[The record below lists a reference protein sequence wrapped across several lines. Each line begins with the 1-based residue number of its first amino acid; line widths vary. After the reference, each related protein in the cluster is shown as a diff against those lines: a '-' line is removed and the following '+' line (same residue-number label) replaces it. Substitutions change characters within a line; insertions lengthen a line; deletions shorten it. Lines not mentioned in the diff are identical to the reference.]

1 MQNIGPNFKE
11 KGMRGSPIL
20 ASVCW
25 IGAAVMG
32 VCAVSVK
39 GGRREEA
46 RTETLLPVAGVETPA
61 EKDVRMPVPEIPAS
75 VRIVRMNPTH
85 NVERSAENKNS
96 YVVCGMKVTA
106 YCLCGVCCE
115 KWASNGTRKTS
126 IGDDARIY
134 DGVAAD
140 PKLLPY
146 RTRLE
151 IPEIGI
157 KEVDDTGGGMRQDA
171 KRGIYHID
179 VRMPS
184 HSAARQWGARWLNV
198 KILN

>member
-1 MQNIGPNFKE
+1 
-11 KGMRGSPIL
+11 MRSSPIL
-20 ASVCW
+20 ALVCW

-46 RTETLLPVAGVETPA
+46 RTETLLPVAGVETPS
-61 EKDVRMPVPEIPAS
+61 EKDVRVPVSEITSP
-75 VRIVRMNPTH
+75 VRIVR
-85 NVERSAENKNS
+85 
-96 YVVCGMKVTA
+96 MKVTA
-106 YCLCGVCCE
+106 YCLCSVCCE
-115 KWASNGTRKTS
+115 KWALRQAQGKLERKTS
-126 IGDDARIY
+126 IGDNARVY

-140 PKLLPY
+140 PKLIPY

-151 IPEIGI
+151 IPGIGI

-179 VRMPS
+179 VRMAS
-184 HSAARQWGARWLNV
+184 HSEARRFGVKWLEV